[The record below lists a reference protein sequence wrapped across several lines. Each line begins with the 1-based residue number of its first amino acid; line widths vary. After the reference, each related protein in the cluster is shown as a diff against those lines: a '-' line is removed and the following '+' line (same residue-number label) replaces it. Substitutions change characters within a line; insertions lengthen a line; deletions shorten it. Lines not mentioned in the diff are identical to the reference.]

1 MNLLPLLISFAAGGM
16 VAAFVIFWMVA
27 RTAPLMDDGIIEQW
41 RRETDQAILEDVSL
55 TPREDR
61 VLH

>member
-16 VAAFVIFWMVA
+16 VAAFIIFWMVA
-27 RTAPLMDDGIIEQW
+27 RTAPQMDDGIIEQW
-41 RRETDQAILEDVSL
+41 RETDQAILKDVSL